1 MTVYPVTTSYCTGER
16 LAEIRGTLLDVY
28 ADVYAED
35 IATNP
40 FFSMERFEE
49 RLEAHVGAGGW
60 GCVVAEVGGE
70 VGGEAGGEVSGGGGG
85 EVVGFTYGFTARGD
99 AATFKLCEN
108 MLREKWRKRGIS
120 RVMHDEL
127 IGQRREVRA
136 ELLVRRE
143 RPRLRAMYETWGY
156 EQMGEQQPFPDAP
169 LYDVMVLAL
178 RSR

>member
-1 MTVYPVTTSYCTGER
+1 MSVEPLTTSYYTHGR
-16 LAEIRGTLLDVY
+16 LAEVRRTLLDVY

-35 IATNP
+35 IATDP

-49 RLEAHVGAGGW
+49 RLEAHGAAGGW

-70 VGGEAGGEVSGGGGG
+70 VA
-85 EVVGFTYGFTARGD
+85 GFTYGFTARDDGT
-99 AATFKLCEN
+99 TFKLCEN

-120 RVMHDEL
+120 QVMHGEL
-127 IGQRREVRA
+127 VGQRAEARA

-143 RPRLRAMYETWGY
+143 RPRLRAMYEGWGY
-156 EQMGEQQPFPDAP
+156 AQVGEKLPFPDSP

-178 RSR
+178 R

>member
-1 MTVYPVTTSYCTGER
+1 MTVDLLTTSYYTGGR

-49 RLEAHVGAGGW
+49 RLEAHVAAGGW
-60 GCVVAEVGGE
+60 GCVVAQVGGE
-70 VGGEAGGEVSGGGGG
+70 VA
-85 EVVGFTYGFTARGD
+85 GFTYGFTARDD

-127 IGQRREVRA
+127 VSQRQEERA

-156 EQMGEQQPFPDAP
+156 EQVGEQLPFPDAP
-169 LYDVMVLAL
+169 LYDVMVLVL
-178 RSR
+178 P

>member
-1 MTVYPVTTSYCTGER
+1 MTVDLLTTSYYTGGR
-16 LAEIRGTLLDVY
+16 LADIRGTLLDVY

-35 IATNP
+35 IATDP

-49 RLEAHVGAGGW
+49 RLEAHVEAGGW
-60 GCVVAEVGGE
+60 GCVIAEVGGE
-70 VGGEAGGEVSGGGGG
+70 VA
-85 EVVGFTYGFTARGD
+85 GFTYGFTARDD

-127 IGQRREVRA
+127 MSQRQEKRA

-143 RPRLRAMYETWGY
+143 RPRLRAMYETWEY
-156 EQMGEQQPFPDAP
+156 EQVGEKLPFPDAP

-178 RSR
+178 R

>member
-1 MTVYPVTTSYCTGER
+1 MTVDLLTTSYYTGAQ

-49 RLEAHVGAGGW
+49 RLEGHVAAGGW
-60 GCVVAEVGGE
+60 GCVVADVGGD
-70 VGGEAGGEVSGGGGG
+70 VA
-85 EVVGFTYGFTARGD
+85 GFTYGFTARD
-99 AATFKLCEN
+99 DVSTFKLCEN
-108 MLREKWRKRGIS
+108 MLRERWRKRGIS

-127 IGQRREVRA
+127 MSQRQEKRA

-143 RPRLRAMYETWGY
+143 RPRLRVMYETWGY
-156 EQMGEQQPFPDAP
+156 EHAGEKLPFPDSP

-178 RSR
+178 R

>member
-1 MTVYPVTTSYCTGER
+1 MTVDPLTTNHYTDGR

-40 FFSMERFEE
+40 FFSVERFEE
-49 RLEAHVGAGGW
+49 RLEGHVAAGGW
-60 GCVVAEVGGE
+60 GCVVAGIGGE
-70 VGGEAGGEVSGGGGG
+70 VG
-85 EVVGFTYGFTARGD
+85 GFTYGFTARDD
-99 AATFKLCEN
+99 ATTFKLCEN
-108 MLREKWRKRGIS
+108 MLREKWRRRGIS

-127 IGQRREVRA
+127 MSQRREERA

-156 EQMGEQQPFPDAP
+156 EHAGEKLPFPDAP
-169 LYDVMVLAL
+169 LYDVMFLHL
-178 RSR
+178 R

>member
-1 MTVYPVTTSYCTGER
+1 MTVDLLTTNYYTGGSLQELR
-16 LAEIRGTLLDVY
+16 ALLLNVY

-40 FFSMERFEE
+40 FFSVERFEE
-49 RLEAHVGAGGW
+49 RLEAHVAAGGW
-60 GCVVAEVGGE
+60 GCVVAEVGGG
-70 VGGEAGGEVSGGGGG
+70 VGGEAGSEVA
-85 EVVGFTYGFTARGD
+85 GFTYGFTARGD

-127 IGQRREVRA
+127 VSRRQEARA

-156 EQMGEQQPFPDAP
+156 ERVGEQLPFPDAP
-169 LYDVMVLAL
+169 LYDVMALAL
-178 RSR
+178 R